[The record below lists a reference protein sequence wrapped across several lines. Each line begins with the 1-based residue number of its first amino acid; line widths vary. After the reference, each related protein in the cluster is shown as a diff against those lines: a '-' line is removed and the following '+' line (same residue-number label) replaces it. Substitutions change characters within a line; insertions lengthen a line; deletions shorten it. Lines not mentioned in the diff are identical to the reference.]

1 MNENLKKFFSG
12 TYLGLMLVF
21 LYAPILILIIF
32 SFNQSKTL
40 GNWTGFTFDWY
51 AQLFR
56 TPEITDALVVTL
68 SVAAISSVV
77 ATVLGITVAGEVFG
91 PTQALGVGAV
101 LLGVLL
107 GQPAVVDAVVRV
119 LPGRRGRSG

>member
-1 MNENLKKFFSG
+1 VG
-12 TYLGLMLVF
+12 TLGLVNPL
-21 LYAPILILIIF
+21 
-32 SFNQSKTL
+32 
-40 GNWTGFTFDWY
+40 
-51 AQLFR
+51 
-56 TPEITDALVVTL
+56 
-68 SVAAISSVV
+68 V